1 MLPCYVGRP
10 VHVLFSC
17 APSLSVP
24 PETSD
29 VDDKSW
35 KEANRKMQSVLSL
48 LDSKR
53 AKLEPLFIQDDST
66 LLQIAKAERGERLIE
81 SLRSEIVG
89 LIETTKAKNAT
100 ATYPR
105 QKNALLALA
114 DIGEL
119 LVPSF
124 PFDVPNEGKFS
135 FLPRL
140 LGRCRVTFS
149 FKRGSTPLGNVT
161 IIADGFAAP
170 ITAGNFV
177 DLSARQFYT
186 GLSIKQVQKR
196 LGGSP
201 YFLPYQFRGIEQM
214 EDRLLGI
221 EAPEIKSDSA
231 TVSLPILGSFQE
243 GFYDPLTAKPRRLP
257 LEIIRSSKLS
267 YARGFS
273 DLSSEASLE
282 PSKDSLPLLSFDIP
296 GLVAMNH
303 PDNNVNGASS
313 EFFSLQV
320 NTMPPEKRKLFD
332 GNYAPFGYIIDGYD
346 VFQSLRGGD
355 IIDATDV
362 GEWGQLNLVK
372 KSPTFTNVMQGDE
385 EKM

>member
-1 MLPCYVGRP
+1 MEER
-10 VHVLFSC
+10 
-17 APSLSVP
+17 
-24 PETSD
+24 TWTD
-29 VDDKSW
+29 
-35 KEANRKMQSVLSL
+35 ANKKMQSALSL
-48 LDSKR
+48 LDSQR

-81 SLRSEIVG
+81 SLRSEIEG
-89 LIETTKAKNAT
+89 LIETTKAKNTT
-100 ATYPR
+100 ATFAR

-124 PFDVPNEGKFS
+124 PFDVPTEGKFS
-135 FLPRL
+135 YLPRL

-149 FKRGSTPLGNVT
+149 FRRGNEQLGNVT

-186 GLSIKQVQKR
+186 GLPIKQVQKK

-201 YFLPYQFRGIEQM
+201 YFLPYQLRGLESL

-221 EAPEIKSDSA
+221 EAPEAKEDSA

-257 LEIIRSSKLS
+257 LEVIRSSKLS
-267 YARGFS
+267 YNRAFS
-273 DLSSEASLE
+273 DLSSEATLE
-282 PSKDSLPLLSFDIP
+282 PSKDSQPLLSFDIP

-313 EFFSLQV
+313 EFFSLQL
-320 NTMPPEKRKLFD
+320 NTMPQDKRKLFD
-332 GNYAPFGYIIDGYD
+332 GNYAPFGYIIDGYNI
-346 VFQSLRGGD
+346 FQSLKAGD
-355 IIDATDV
+355 VIDSTVV

-372 KSPTFTNVMQGDE
+372 KSPSFSNVMQGDE
-385 EKM
+385 EVT